1 MLEVLLEALPQRV
14 GNLVEADELLDPQH
28 LRVIAR
34 RARVQALD
42 DGRHVAEDA
51 GVHEGWG
58 RAAGC
63 GAELQSI
70 SARSQHHPKACS
82 SLPHPGIPL
91 PGTPVSRAKSEV
103 SRTVP
108 GCLGGDKDP
117 WVFCPPPST
126 LCLLAASGA
135 P

>member
-1 MLEVLLEALPQRV
+1 MARPTRARGAGAHRIHVDAVGVGPGVLEVLLQALPQGV

-28 LRVIAR
+28 LRVVAS

-63 GAELQSI
+63 G
-70 SARSQHHPKACS
+70 
-82 SLPHPGIPL
+82 G
-91 PGTPVSRAKSEV
+91 
-103 SRTVP
+103 
-108 GCLGGDKDP
+108 
-117 WVFCPPPST
+117 
-126 LCLLAASGA
+126 
-135 P
+135 